1 MEDVMEEEKLEPR
14 NYQVDLMK
22 IAIKENTII
31 YLPTGSGKTFIAIM
45 VLKHLCAP
53 LLRPYSDGGK
63 LTILLVNSVALVDQH
78 GKYVRDHTSFEVGTF
93 TGEMNLDFWTEDEW
107 EAHFNKYQVI
117 VMTSQIMVN
126 LINNHF
132 IDMERVNLMIFDE
145 CHSGVD
151 DQPMRQVMKTFHSW
165 GKKPRI
171 LGLTATL
178 LNGNCKLSR
187 VMDEVRSLEVT
198 YHSKVATVDG
208 LDAVVGFSTNPQ
220 ELFKYC
226 KPATPSADDNKV
238 LSKLRN
244 MVDVLGQIIIKDEQN
259 SVNLLQTETL
269 KPLEPSDVLKSLRNL
284 ILDLIHHIEILGT
297 FGGHI
302 ACVAHMIQIERI
314 KKHCQNHQLFIVLN
328 YVLTVM
334 GAAKLLL
341 QESMTGYGTLD
352 KIKKFSSDKVL
363 KLLEILDEYKT
374 KSDEELCCLIFTKRR
389 FTAKILHHIID
400 KTSQVDPKF
409 YHLKSNFVVGNKNN
423 PYNDTRENLFIAK
436 KNREVL
442 NTFVS
447 KEINVLVSSNVL
459 EEGVDIPKC
468 TLVVRFDKSED
479 YRSYIQ
485 SKGRARHKKSLYYT
499 IVETPEVEKFAKKYD
514 DFNKVESLLNDLL
527 IGKNS
532 ERDHPNASEINN
544 MYNEDKLEPYYVN
557 GPNSAQVNMASSV
570 ALLCRY
576 CDNLASDKY
585 TTYAPEW
592 YFEKDSNSSKL
603 RVFIFLP
610 TVCPII
616 EPIVGPY
623 MWNKKDAK
631 RAAALVACI
640 KLHQCGELD
649 NNLLPLKKQLDEAD
663 VSHLF
668 KHWPQEKECDAGN
681 KKKKRLHDK
690 EIALC
695 VKQAIQPDRVLYLH
709 IISINP
715 QYKRSENLDAATIYD
730 MYKTP
735 LKFGLLSP
743 KPLPDLCKFPLF
755 DSNGTLEI
763 DIKNNVKEMTFA
775 INEIKEMREFHF
787 LVFNNLLEILKEFL
801 IFDNIGKNSEML
813 LVVPVQDHN
822 GDVQID
828 FQVIRDHKILKN
840 KYEPA
845 ATERMNLNVND
856 ETYLHKIVSP
866 WYRSQPKMYVVT
878 RVCTDKSALSPFP
891 NHEYP
896 NFVSYYDEK
905 HSLTILDPPQPLLL
919 VKGLSE
925 KLNAFKPRGSGGKRK
940 KTKMYEELEEYLIPE
955 LVIKQEFPSC
965 LWIQAR
971 FLPSIL
977 SRLAFLLKLQQLQ
990 VGIAR
995 DIGAKDEYLKN
1006 CPSLELNVHL
1016 LRYEPNDLELTE
1028 KSEKSTPLIDNC
1040 LALEC
1045 PKNLLTIQ
1053 YNKDFASKML
1063 EAEYYW
1069 KNIEEPKDIERVIDV
1084 TVMDIEYYETFISH
1098 QPSKTGRLLK
1108 NDSPVKNALPAIT
1121 YDKQFEEKQLRLLEI
1136 QFDNQSPNLC
1146 QFYEALTAAEANDV
1160 VNLERLE
1167 ILGDCFLKLTA
1178 SLYIICKFPTYN
1190 EGKSTTLK
1198 GKLVSNKN
1206 LYYLGVKKNLGGI
1219 LKNSCLSPNDWVPP
1233 CFCIPQTI
1241 SKAIKNK
1248 EYSINT
1254 LFNCYISPEEQV
1266 SGNLNRKT
1274 LNDMTI
1280 EENAPDE
1287 ENSYGNMCNF
1297 LNKQLVGDKTIADC
1311 VEALLGAYFLS
1322 GGIEGGIKFMEWIGI
1337 LPLSEQIQHLI
1348 ETTQVNPVLSKK
1360 SNEIDIDFHIPQWR
1374 EIEQRL
1380 GYQFNNRAFL
1390 LQALTHSSYSPN
1402 RITQSYER
1410 LEFLGDAVLDFLI
1423 TCYIYEHCG
1432 HLEPGQVTDLR
1443 SSLVNNNTFASLV
1456 VRCGFHKF
1464 LLMMNSNL
1472 QGHID
1477 KFAEYLAS
1485 KNYVIDD
1492 EVLILLEEE
1501 EMNIAEYIDVP
1512 KVLGDIFE
1520 ALAGAIYLDSNKD
1533 LKTVWKVFYKIMW
1546 REIDLFSK
1554 NVPKNVIRRLY
1565 ECHTVYPPQFSKP
1578 LELDSKKTMVALDFM
1593 CEGRKKRVH
1602 GFGTN
1607 KIMAKRAAAKI
1618 ALRALKL

>member
-1 MEDVMEEEKLEPR
+1 MDEEDELKPR
-14 NYQVDLMK
+14 NYQVNLME
-22 IAIKENTII
+22 IAIRENTII

-45 VLKHLCAP
+45 VLKQLCAP
-53 LLRPYSDGGK
+53 ILRPYSDGGK
-63 LTILLVNSVALVDQH
+63 ISVILVNSVALVDQH
-78 GKYVRDHTSFEVGTF
+78 GKYVRDHATFSVGTY
-93 TGEMNLDFWTEDEW
+93 TGEMNVDFWSEAEW
-107 EAHFNKYQVI
+107 EQQFNKYQVVI
-117 VMTSQIMVN
+117 MTSQIMVN
-126 LINNHF
+126 LINNRF
-132 IDMERVNLMIFDE
+132 IDLGKVNLMIFDE
-145 CHSGVD
+145 CHHGVE
-151 DQPMRQVMKTFHSW
+151 DQPMRQIMKHFHSCTD
-165 GKKPRI
+165 KPRV

-178 LNGNCKLSR
+178 LNGNCKLSK
-187 VMDEVRSLEVT
+187 VMDEIRSLEVT
-198 YHSKVATVDG
+198 FHSKVATVEG
-208 LDAVVGFSTNPQ
+208 LDVVVGYSTNPQ
-220 ELFKYC
+220 ELFKVC
-226 KPATPSADDNKV
+226 QPGALSLDAKQV
-238 LSKLRN
+238 LNNLRQLIN
-244 MVDVLGQIIIKDEQN
+244 DLEHINIKDEQN
-259 SVNLLQTETL
+259 SVNLLQSETL

-284 ILDLIHHIEILGT
+284 ISDLMIHIEMLGA

-328 YVLTVM
+328 YVMTIM
-334 GAAKLLL
+334 GTTKLLL
-341 QESMTGYGTLD
+341 EETMAGYEPLE
-352 KIKKFSSDKVL
+352 KIRKFSSDKVL
-363 KLLEILDEYKT
+363 KVFEILDEYKT
-374 KSDEELCCLIFTKRR
+374 KSDEELCCLVFTKRR
-389 FTAKILHHIID
+389 FTAKVLHHIID
-400 KTSQVDPKF
+400 KASQVDPKF
-409 YHLKSNFVVGNKNN
+409 YHIKSNFVVGNKNN
-423 PYNDTRENLFIAK
+423 PYNDTRENLYITK

-442 NTFVS
+442 NSFVS

-468 TLVVRFDKSED
+468 TLVIKFDKSED

-485 SKGRARHKKSLYYT
+485 SKGRARHIKSLYYT
-499 IVETPEVEKFAKKYD
+499 IVETTDVAKYDKKYSA
-514 DFNKVESLLNDLL
+514 FKEIENLVNDLL

-532 ERDHPNASEINN
+532 ERDHPNLSEIRN

-557 GPNSAQVNMASSV
+557 GPNSAQVNMTSAV

-576 CDNLASDKY
+576 CSNLASDKY

-592 YFEKDSNSSKL
+592 YYEEDSSSAKL
-603 RVFIFLP
+603 RVVIFLP
-610 TVCPII
+610 VVCPLID
-616 EPIVGPY
+616 PIVGPY
-623 MWNKKDAK
+623 MHNKKDAK

-649 NNLLPLKKQLDEAD
+649 NNLLPWKKQLDEAD
-663 VSHLF
+663 VSYLF
-668 KHWPQEKECDAGN
+668 THWPQEKESDAGN

-690 EIALC
+690 EIAPS
-695 VKQAIQPDRVLYLH
+695 VKSAIQPDRVLYLH
-709 IISINP
+709 TININP
-715 QYKRSENLDAATIYD
+715 QYKRSDDLKNAVTIYD
-730 MYKTP
+730 LYKTP

-763 DIKNNVKEMTFA
+763 EIRNNVREVEFAANEM
-775 INEIKEMREFHF
+775 KEMREFHF
-787 LVFNNLLEILKEFL
+787 LVFNDLLEILKEFL
-801 IFDNIGKNSEML
+801 IFDNTGMNSEML
-813 LVVPVQDHN
+813 LVVPVQDRC
-822 GDVQID
+822 GDVCVD
-828 FQVIRDHKILKN
+828 FRVIRDNKNLKN
-840 KYEPA
+840 KLEPA
-845 ATERMNLNVND
+845 ATERINLNVTE

-866 WYRSQPKMYVVT
+866 WYRSPPKMYVVT
-878 RVCTDKSALSPFP
+878 KVCPDKSALSRFP

-896 NFVSYYDEK
+896 NFVSYYSEK
-905 HSLTILDPPQPLLL
+905 HSLSILDPSQPLLL

-925 KLNAFKPRGSGGKRK
+925 RLNAFKPRGAGGKRK
-940 KTKMYEELEEYLIPE
+940 KEKMYEELEEYLIPE

-977 SRLAFLLKLQQLQ
+977 SRLAYLLKLQQLQ
-990 VGIAR
+990 VDIAR
-995 DIGAKDEYLKN
+995 GIGAKAEYLKD
-1006 CPSLELNVHL
+1006 CPPLELNLHL
-1016 LRYEPNDLELTE
+1016 LHYEPNDPQLTQE
-1028 KSEKSTPLIDNC
+1028 SDKSTPLIDNC

-1045 PKNLLTIQ
+1045 PKNLRTIQ
-1053 YNKDFASKML
+1053 YNKDFAAKML

-1069 KNIEEPKDIERVIDV
+1069 KTIEEPKDIERNINV

-1108 NDSPVKNALPAIT
+1108 NDSPVKQQNVPAIT
-1121 YDKQFEEKQLRLLEI
+1121 YDCQFEAKQLQILDV

-1146 QFYEALTAAEANDV
+1146 QIYQALTAAEANDI

-1167 ILGDCFLKLTA
+1167 TLGDSFLKFVA
-1178 SLYIICKFPTYN
+1178 SLYIIFKFPTYN

-1206 LYYLGVKKNLGGI
+1206 LYYLGVRKNLGGI
-1219 LKNSCLSPNDWVPP
+1219 LKNSDLSPSDWVPP

-1241 SKAIKNK
+1241 SKAIGNK
-1248 EYSINT
+1248 EYSVVS
-1254 LFNCYISPEEQV
+1254 LFNCCISPEEQV

-1274 LNDMTI
+1274 LSDMTT
-1280 EENAPDE
+1280 EEIAPDE

-1297 LNKQLVGDKTIADC
+1297 LNKQYVGDKSIADS

-1322 GGIEGGIKFMEWIGI
+1322 GGIQGGIKFMEWIGI
-1337 LPLSEQIQHLI
+1337 LPLSEQIQRLI
-1348 ETTQVNPVLSKK
+1348 ETTQVDPVLNKK
-1360 SNEIDIDFHIPQWR
+1360 STKTDVDFHMPQWR

-1380 GYQFNNRAFL
+1380 GYTFTNRAFL

-1402 RITQSYER
+1402 RITLSYER

-1423 TCYIYEHCG
+1423 TCYIFEHCG

-1477 KFAEYLAS
+1477 KFADYLAS

-1492 EVLILLEEE
+1492 EVLILLEED
-1501 EMNIAEYIDVP
+1501 EMNIAEYVDVP

-1533 LKTVWKVFYKIMW
+1533 LKTVWRVFYKIIW

-1565 ECHTVYPPQFSKP
+1565 ECHTVYPPQFSKA
-1578 LELDSKKTMVALDFM
+1578 LEVGNQKTMVSLDFM

-1607 KIMAKRAAAKI
+1607 KILAKRAAAKI